1 MRLIDI
7 ATQALNAAGALY
19 RAISGQWDIFDADG
33 KRLIEFDTFFSV
45 EAMSDAQVTQA
56 PVEEGSFASYNKQVA
71 PTRSTVV
78 LGYTGSS
85 LVRSAIIKKCEA
97 LIAGTDLVSIVT
109 PDRTLLDMSL
119 VSMDYSYR
127 TDRGIDRLI
136 VSLTFEEVRQVAAEY
151 TSTSTSTS
159 TTTGGSSASLSTAQV
174 KNSADASTRDVG
186 KQTTQQPRT
195 SSLERVRQGVAS
207 WL

>member
-7 ATQALNAAGALY
+7 ATQALNLAGTLY
-19 RAISGQWDIFDADG
+19 RAISGHWDIFDAAG
-33 KRLIEFDTFFSV
+33 KKVLTFDTFFGID
-45 EAMSDAQVTQA
+45 AMSDAQVTQA
-56 PVEEGSFASYNKQVA
+56 PVEKGSFVSYNKQIA

-109 PDRTLLDMSL
+109 PDRTLVDMSL
-119 VSMDYSYR
+119 VAMDYSYR

-136 VSLTFEEVRQVAAEY
+136 VSLAFEEVRQVSAEY
-151 TSTSTSTS
+151 TSTTA
-159 TTTGGSSASLSTAQV
+159 GGSSASLSSAQV

-186 KQTTQQPRT
+186 KQTTQTPRT
-195 SSLERVRQGVAS
+195 STLERARQEVAS

>member
-1 MRLIDI
+1 ML
-7 ATQALNAAGALY
+7 T
-19 RAISGQWDIFDADG
+19 
-33 KRLIEFDTFFSV
+33 FDTFFGID
-45 EAMSDAQVTQA
+45 AMSDAQVTQA
-56 PVEEGSFASYNKQVA
+56 PVEKGSFVSYNKQIA

-109 PDRTLLDMSL
+109 PDRTLVDMSL
-119 VSMDYSYR
+119 VAMDYSYR

-136 VSLTFEEVRQVAAEY
+136 VSLAFEEVRQVSAEY
-151 TSTSTSTS
+151 TSTTA
-159 TTTGGSSASLSTAQV
+159 GGSSASLSSAQV

-186 KQTTQQPRT
+186 KQTTQTPRT
-195 SSLERVRQGVAS
+195 STLERARQEVAS

>member
-7 ATQALNAAGALY
+7 ATQALNVAGTLY
-19 RAISGQWDIFDADG
+19 RAISGNWDIFDADG
-33 KRLIEFDTFFSV
+33 KRLIEFDTFFSFD
-45 EAMSDAQVTQA
+45 AMSDAQVTQA
-56 PVEEGSFASYNKQVA
+56 PVENGEFASYNKQIA

-85 LVRSAIIKKCEA
+85 LVRAAIIKKCGA
-97 LIAGTDLVSIVT
+97 LIAGTDLVSIIT
-109 PDRTLLDMSL
+109 PDRTLMDMSL
-119 VSMDYSYR
+119 VGMDYSYR
-127 TDRGIDRLI
+127 AEHGIDRLVVALI
-136 VSLTFEEVRQVAAEY
+136 FEEVRQVAAEY
-151 TSTSTSTS
+151 TTAS

-186 KQTTQQPRT
+186 KQTTQTPRT
-195 SSLERVRQGVAS
+195 SSLERARQGVAS

>member
-1 MRLIDI
+1 MRLLDI
-7 ATQALNAAGALY
+7 ATQALNVAGTLY
-19 RAISGQWDIFDADG
+19 RAISGHWDIFDADG
-33 KRLIEFDTFFSV
+33 KRLLEFDTFFSID
-45 EAMSDAQVTQA
+45 AMSDAQVTQA
-56 PVEEGSFASYNKQVA
+56 PVENGSFASYNKQIA

-119 VSMDYSYR
+119 VGMDYSYR
-127 TDRGIDRLI
+127 AEHGMDRL
-136 VSLTFEEVRQVAAEY
+136 VVALVFEEVRQVAAEY
-151 TSTSTSTS
+151 TTTSA
-159 TTTGGSSASLSTAQV
+159 TTGGSSASLSTAQV
-174 KNSADASTRDVG
+174 KNAADASTRDVG
-186 KQTTQQPRT
+186 KQTTQTPRT
-195 SSLERVRQGVAS
+195 STLERARQGVAS